1 MIPDGLIYRSAL
13 SSEGFFFISCTVVT
27 CLLAQFLILTPELSR
42 QKAEMTQA
50 SGILITY
57 ITSNFHATTQINP

>member
-13 SSEGFFFISCTVVT
+13 SSEGFFISCTVVT

-50 SGILITY
+50 SGIRITY
-57 ITSNFHATTQINP
+57 ITSNFHAATQINS